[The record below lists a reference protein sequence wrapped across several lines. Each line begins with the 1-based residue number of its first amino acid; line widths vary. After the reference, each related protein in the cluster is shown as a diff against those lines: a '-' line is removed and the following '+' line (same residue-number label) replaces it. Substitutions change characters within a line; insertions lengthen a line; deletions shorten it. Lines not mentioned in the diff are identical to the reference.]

1 MKKLLAI
8 LVACSTLLPVSFAAV
23 GEKADFSSLDR
34 TSFYQNKIAS
44 SDLRG
49 KVVFIEYWGMHCP
62 PCRAAMPK
70 LQELYAKY
78 KSQGFVLIASHCQMS
93 TPEQINAYFKENKFT
108 FPSCNQ
114 FRLPQGQP
122 QGGIPFSVLVGA
134 DGKVV
139 AMGYPS
145 EVEAKVEEEMK
156 KVAGGLPILSDIEL
170 DKYSKMRNTILEGAS
185 NIEAKIDAL
194 RQKEDDE
201 EARLICQ
208 TYDAWLERRKTA
220 IAGCRQQDALAFVSQ
235 ANTLKKS
242 VPSVK
247 DFDDA
252 LAELAADPSYGTLS
266 DVRKKEA
273 AMRKKL
279 ENGKKVSPRAVE
291 NLLSLLSELP
301 DSDPGIAGSAE
312 KLKNSLV
319 ELAEQ
324 TKASNGRKA
333 PKKDKKKRAS
343 KRNSYSSF
351 R

>member
-1 MKKLLAI
+1 MKKLLT
-8 LVACSTLLPVSFAAV
+8 LLTACSTLLHVSWAAV
-23 GEKADFSSLDR
+23 GERADFSSLD
-34 TSFYQNKIAS
+34 SVPFYQNKIAS

-78 KSQGFVLIASHCQMS
+78 KSQGFVLIASHCQLAS
-93 TPEQINAYFKENKFT
+93 PEQINSYFKENRFT

-122 QGGIPFSVLVGA
+122 QGGIPFSVLVGS

-139 AMGYPS
+139 AMGYPT
-145 EVEAKVEEEMK
+145 EVEAKVEEEVK
-156 KVAGGLPILSDIEL
+156 KAAGGLPILGDIEL
-170 DKYSKMRNTILEGAS
+170 DKYSKMRHTILEGAP
-185 NIEAKIDAL
+185 NIEAKIATL

-208 TYDAWLERRKTA
+208 TYDSWLERRKAA
-220 IAGCRQQDALAFVSQ
+220 IAECRQHDALAFVSQ

-252 LAELAADPSYGTLS
+252 IAELTATPSYGTLN
-266 DVRKKEA
+266 DVRKKET

-279 ENGKKVSPRAVE
+279 EDGKKVSPKAVE
-291 NLLSLLSELP
+291 NALSLLSELP
-301 DSDPGIAGSAE
+301 GDDPGIAGSAE
-312 KLKNSLV
+312 NLKNSLT
-319 ELAEQ
+319 ELAGQ
-324 TKASNGRKA
+324 AKASVARKA
-333 PKKDKKKRAS
+333 PKKDKKKMRP
-343 KRNSYSSF
+343 
-351 R
+351 

>member
-1 MKKLLAI
+1 MKKLLAL
-8 LVACSTLLPVSFAAV
+8 LVACSSLLPVSLAAV

-34 TSFYQNKIAS
+34 ASFYQNKVSS

-70 LQELYAKY
+70 LQELYSKY
-78 KSQGFVLIASHCQMS
+78 KSQGFVLLATHCQMS
-93 TPEQINAYFKENKFT
+93 TPEQIKAYFKENKLT
-108 FPSCNQ
+108 FPSCSQ

-139 AMGYPS
+139 AMGYPT
-145 EVEAKVEEEMK
+145 EVEAKVEEEVK
-156 KVAGGLPILSDIEL
+156 KAAGGLPILSDIEL

-185 NIEAKIDAL
+185 NIEAKIDSL
-194 RQKEDDE
+194 RQKEGDE
-201 EARLICQ
+201 EAQLICQ
-208 TYDAWLERRKTA
+208 TFDSWLERRKNA
-220 IAGCRQQDALAFVSQ
+220 ISECRQHDALAFVIQ

-247 DFDDA
+247 DFDEA
-252 LAELAADPSYGTLS
+252 LAELTANPAYSTLN

-279 ENGKKVSPRAVE
+279 ENGKKVSPKAVE
-291 NLLSLLSELP
+291 NAISLLSALP
-301 DSDPGIAGSAE
+301 DTDPGIAGSAE
-312 KLKNSLV
+312 NLKNSLTD
-319 ELAEQ
+319 LAEQ
-324 TKASNGRKA
+324 AKDSNGKKA
-333 PKKDKKKRAS
+333 PKKDKKKRGS
-343 KRNSYSSF
+343 KRHLDLNS
-351 R
+351 